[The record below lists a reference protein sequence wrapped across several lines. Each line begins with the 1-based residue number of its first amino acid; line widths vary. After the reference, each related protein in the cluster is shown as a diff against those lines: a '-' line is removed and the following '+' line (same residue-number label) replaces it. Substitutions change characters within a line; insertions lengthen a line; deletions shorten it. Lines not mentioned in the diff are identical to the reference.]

1 MKATYLKL
9 VPRSCWQVSSE
20 ARCSCSAFSFQ
31 SAVNSLDEVFFC
43 DVLYLTICRYFSVT
57 FLIVTPFLAASLVET
72 VQVSRLSFRTGI
84 CLEKYLVYIDIINN
98 KQFSGI
104 WGIRRCSIL
113 LRCQYALKA
122 LPLPLSLPFY
132 HHVICSAIVGDSV

>member
-1 MKATYLKL
+1 MLSKARY
-9 VPRSCWQVSSE
+9 
-20 ARCSCSAFSFQ
+20 SCSSFSFQ

-43 DVLYLTICRYFSVT
+43 DVLYLTICYYFSVT

-72 VQVSRLSFRTGI
+72 VQVGRLSFRTGI
-84 CLEKYLVYIDIINN
+84 RLEKYLVYIDIINN
-98 KQFSGI
+98 KQLSIVRGI
-104 WGIRRCSIL
+104 GRCSIL

-132 HHVICSAIVGDSV
+132 HHIIMFCYSRR